1 MNTVY
6 IGKVVNT
13 HGIKGE
19 IRILSKFPFK
29 DKVFVVGKKLLIGEE
44 SYTITSYRV
53 HKEFDMVT
61 LEGFRNIND
70 ELFLMKKDVY
80 VLKEELQLEN
90 NEVLD
95 EDLIT
100 FTVLTKDGRRG
111 IIKEIFNAS
120 ENNKILRIEL
130 DHEVLIPFSSPMILE
145 IDKNK
150 KTILIELIE
159 GM

>member
-29 DKVFVVGKKLLIGEE
+29 DKVFVVGKKLMIGEE

-53 HKEFDMVT
+53 HKGFDMVT

-70 ELFLMKKDVY
+70 VLFLMKKDVY